1 MQQNQNF
8 RDVWVYTHHEGG
20 ELTKPSLELIA
31 AGRKVADKTGE
42 RVVAILVGHE
52 LKPLLQEPLFYGAD
66 EVLYCD
72 DQRLKD
78 YLVLPYTRVLTQ
90 MVDAYK
96 PNVLLFV
103 ADEVGRDL
111 APRVAYRLVT
121 GLATDNIDLEVE
133 DFFYAPTKTT
143 YRNILAQIRPD
154 FATRVAKIYTPR
166 HRPQIATVRPGNFR
180 PLGRDESR
188 RGEAR
193 QFRASFH
200 ETDFIVRVKEVRE
213 LPKSPIDLEN
223 AQVVVSVGLGILRDG
238 EARAR
243 NPLEGWRLAERLAEA
258 IAKRYG
264 LKTEIGVSRALLY
277 AELKELEGLA
287 VVDRQVGQTGK
298 TVAPEV
304 YIALGISGAVQ
315 HRVGMI
321 RSKRIAAINLDPS
334 SPIFEIAHYGVV
346 DDLYKVVPQM
356 LELIQRGKI
365 DGKV

>member
-1 MQQNQNF
+1 MQQNQGF
-8 RDVWVYTHHEGG
+8 RDVWVYMHHEGG
-20 ELTKPSLELIA
+20 ELTRPSLELLA

-42 RVVAILVGHE
+42 KVVAVLVGHG
-52 LKPLLQEPLFYGAD
+52 LKPLLREPLYYGAD
-66 EVLYCD
+66 EVVYCD
-72 DQRLKD
+72 DPRLKD
-78 YLVLPYTRVLTQ
+78 YLALPYTRVLTQ
-90 MVDAYK
+90 MVEAYR

-103 ADEVGRDL
+103 ADEIGRDL

-133 DFFYAPTKTT
+133 DFYYAPTKTT
-143 YRNILAQIRPD
+143 YKNILAQIRPD

-180 PLGRDESR
+180 PLARDETR

-193 QFRASFH
+193 EFKATFD

-213 LPKSPIDLEN
+213 LPKGPVDLEN

-238 EARAR
+238 EGRAR
-243 NPLEGWRLAERLAEA
+243 NPLEGWRLAERLAQA
-258 IAKRYG
+258 ITERYG
-264 LKTEIGVSRALLY
+264 LKTEIGISRALLY

-287 VVDRQVGQTGK
+287 TADRQVGQTGK
-298 TVAPEV
+298 TVAPEI

-321 RSKRIAAINLDPS
+321 RSKRILAINIDPS

-346 DDLYKVVPQM
+346 GDLYKVVPEM
-356 LELIQRGKI
+356 LDIIQREQVA
-365 DGKV
+365 GKV